1 MTRHMCIFN
10 PVGSSPEDQAA
21 VRVTNLSEEAT
32 EGDLRELFGYF
43 GSIQRVFLA
52 KDKRTQQSKVVCV

>member
-1 MTRHMCIFN
+1 MRKMFILT
-10 PVGSSPEDQAA
+10 EDQAA

-32 EGDLRELFGYF
+32 ESDLRELFSHF

-52 KDKRTQQSKVVCV
+52 KDKRTQQSKVR